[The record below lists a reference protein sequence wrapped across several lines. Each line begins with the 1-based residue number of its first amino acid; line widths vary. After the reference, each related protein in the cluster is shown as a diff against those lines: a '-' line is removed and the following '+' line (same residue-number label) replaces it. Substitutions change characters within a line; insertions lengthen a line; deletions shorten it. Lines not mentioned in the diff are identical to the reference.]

1 MGLPTRESYMVL
13 VCLFDDQFQYLIL
26 MATVK
31 KKEIKHSPS
40 NESGESVLLKGML
53 MNGLTWKFFPKLGV

>member
-1 MGLPTRESYMVL
+1 MGNIDISSLYQ
-13 VCLFDDQFQYLIL
+13 FDEDQFQYLKL
-26 MATVK
+26 KATVT

-40 NESGESVLLKGML
+40 NESGESVSLKGML